1 VEGRHRLQAIQRLR
15 YVYPEV
21 GYLQR
26 WDFRYHTC
34 SLRIAR
40 ECDLILQDRRPAHG
54 LDLLLVFTLPHRER
68 GQGEEASHWRDSSM
82 YSSCDIDKVRARG
95 ETWAVDLEMR
105 EAFDR
110 LGADLRGEMQTF
122 ATELRG
128 EIQTSAAD
136 LRGEVR
142 TFATELRGEIQ
153 TFAAD
158 LRGEIQTS
166 ATDLR
171 GEIQTYAFDL
181 RGEIQTSAAETR
193 AYVDARLQTTTVEM
207 RRHFEVVGESLRS
220 DIRAVAEGVVLLGQ
234 RMDRG
239 FAEQAGQVGGLDRRV
254 SRLEVRVKSLEDER
268 KPRRARRR
276 R

>member
-1 VEGRHRLQAIQRLR
+1 
-15 YVYPEV
+15 
-21 GYLQR
+21 
-26 WDFRYHTC
+26 
-34 SLRIAR
+34 
-40 ECDLILQDRRPAHG
+40 
-54 LDLLLVFTLPHRER
+54 
-68 GQGEEASHWRDSSM
+68 
-82 YSSCDIDKVRARG
+82 
-95 ETWAVDLEMR
+95 MR

-128 EIQTSAAD
+128 EIQTSAA
-136 LRGEVR
+136 
-142 TFATELRGEIQ
+142 
-153 TFAAD
+153 
-158 LRGEIQTS
+158 
-166 ATDLR
+166 
-171 GEIQTYAFDL
+171 
-181 RGEIQTSAAETR
+181 ETR
-193 AYVDARLQTTTVEM
+193 AHVDDRLQTTTVEM

-220 DIRAVAEGVVLLGQ
+220 DIRAVAEGVVLLSQ